1 MTILNE
7 IPIYTIPDFYVSRM
21 FICFALLLFGAIG
34 TGIFLGCKQ
43 ETLGIICAFLALGS
57 LIGVVFFLI
66 TGNCNQEFHH
76 YNYQVILDDNITAK
90 ELLKDYEIISREGE
104 IFTVKEIEEEIK

>member
-7 IPIYTIPDFYVSRM
+7 IPIYMVPDFYVYRTL
-21 FICFALLLFGAIG
+21 ICFGLLIVGAIG
-34 TGIFLGCKQ
+34 MGIFLGCEQ
-43 ETLGIICAFLALGS
+43 EIPGVLCASLALGS

-66 TGNCNQEFHH
+66 VGNCNQEFHH

-90 ELLKDYEIISREGE
+90 ELLKDYEVISREGE
-104 IFTVKEIEEEIK
+104 IFTVKEIEEEN

>member
-7 IPIYTIPDFYVSRM
+7 IPIYIMPDFYVCRIL
-21 FICFALLLFGAIG
+21 ICLGLLIVGAIG
-34 TGIFLGCKQ
+34 AEIFLECER
-43 ETLGIICAFLALGS
+43 ETLGVICASLALGS

-66 TGNCNQEFHH
+66 AGNCNKEFHH

-90 ELLKDYEIISREGE
+90 ELLKDYEIISHEGE
-104 IFTVKEIEEEIK
+104 IFTVKEIEEEN

>member
-7 IPIYTIPDFYVSRM
+7 IPIYTMPDFYITRIL
-21 FICFALLLFGAIG
+21 ICLALVLVGAIG
-34 TGIFLGCKQ
+34 TGICLGCER
-43 ETLGIICAFLALGS
+43 ETLGVLNAFLALCS
-57 LIGVVFFLI
+57 LIGTVFFLI
-66 TGNCNQEFHH
+66 VGNCNQEFHH

-104 IFTVKEIEEEIK
+104 IFTVKEIEEEN

>member
-7 IPIYTIPDFYVSRM
+7 IPIYTIPDFYISRI
-21 FICFALLLFGAIG
+21 FICLALLLFGGIG
-34 TGIFLGCKQ
+34 TGIFLGCNL
-43 ETLGIICAFLALGS
+43 ETPGIICAFLVLGS

-90 ELLKDYEIISREGE
+90 ELLNDYEIISHEGE
-104 IFTVKEIEEEIK
+104 IFTVKEIEEEN

>member
-7 IPIYTIPDFYVSRM
+7 IPIYTMPDFYVSRIL
-21 FICFALLLFGAIG
+21 ICLGLLLVGAIG
-34 TGIFLGCKQ
+34 TGIFLGCEL
-43 ETLGIICAFLALGS
+43 ETPGVLCVSLALGS
-57 LIGVVFFLI
+57 LIGLVFFLI
-66 TGNCNQEFHH
+66 AGNCNSEFHH

-104 IFTVKEIEEEIK
+104 IFTVKEIEEEN

>member
-7 IPIYTIPDFYVSRM
+7 IPIYIMPDFYVYRIL
-21 FICFALLLFGAIG
+21 ICLGLLIVGAIG
-34 TGIFLGCKQ
+34 AGIFLESER
-43 ETLGIICAFLALGS
+43 ETLGVICASLALGS
-57 LIGVVFFLI
+57 FISVVFFI
-66 TGNCNQEFHH
+66 IAGNCNQEFHH

-104 IFTVKEIEEEIK
+104 IFTVKEIEEEN